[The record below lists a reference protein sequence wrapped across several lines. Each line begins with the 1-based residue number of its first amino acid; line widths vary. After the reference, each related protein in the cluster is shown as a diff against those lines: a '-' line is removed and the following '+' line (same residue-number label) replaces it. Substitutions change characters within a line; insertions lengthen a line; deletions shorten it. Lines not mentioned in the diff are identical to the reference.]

1 MSLDSP
7 ILQHRRTACGLA
19 TLIMIDHHFG
29 GQITA
34 VQFEAMYGVAHQ
46 QWSAADLVQ
55 HATRL
60 GLSVLTLELE
70 PAELPALTLPCIL
83 HWQMNHFVVLRE
95 IRWGRYIIDDPAVG
109 RLTIDKQMLL
119 DHFTGVALTFQPL
132 INKQLTA
139 ISAQARIAA
148 SKDLTVQANQLTS
161 LVFHLMVGALQAGIP
176 VIIKFILDEVIISQ
190 DFALL
195 QSVTVGLLLILLAMP
210 LITHLQQRLLMDC
223 SQHLEQHAL
232 FKLLD
237 NQIAAPSGAF
247 ESTDVQ
253 AALKHVQRLYAFG
266 QFYGAEAVRIV
277 GDLVLAVGLL
287 SVLWLIHP
295 ASGGLMTVAS
305 AVLICTSI
313 WFTHPIISAEKCA
326 NNSEQTR
333 LKHLMEWFSHH
344 REIRRYRAEQP
355 FLNRIIQALQA
366 FHSQQS
372 LAADHKARMTLVNQF
387 TVGISLSLL
396 VYGIALET
404 MIGQLSLGGLYLI
417 LAYRGLL
424 TQYILSMCQQ
434 LTKARSAQEIRHDL
448 RELRPPDQITASTES
463 TRIDSS
469 EQRVSSTQTSQF
481 GSLHYRQLTPSTS
494 FAHLRST
501 ILAPGSVGACPGSE
515 GREFWPSPITTTATT
530 DAIFNTTILANITMM
545 AAAPDLA
552 RVDRLIQQLALT
564 HAIYRHPLGLDTVIT
579 LDEHRFDRFEY
590 ARLML
595 TRALYTEPRC
605 LVCELPSVIAAC
617 SVMQQTLQRLVRT
630 GLTIELRSHDSIPPI
645 EGLSLVWQTT
655 RGWRQHI
662 D

>member
-1 MSLDSP
+1 MSLDNP

-29 GQITA
+29 GQTTA

-83 HWQMNHFVVLRE
+83 HWQMNHFVVLRA

-396 VYGIALET
+396 IYGIALET

-494 FAHLRST
+494 FSHLRST

-515 GREFWPSPITTTATT
+515 GQETWPSPITTTAAT